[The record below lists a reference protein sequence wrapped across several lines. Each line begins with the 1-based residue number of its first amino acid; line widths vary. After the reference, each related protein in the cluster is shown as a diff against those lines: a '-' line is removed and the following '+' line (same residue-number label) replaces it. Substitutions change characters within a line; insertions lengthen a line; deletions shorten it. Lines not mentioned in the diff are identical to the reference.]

1 MNTNRTIWE
10 VQISGTFR
18 RGDNWRYRSNNLILV
33 VADTPESA
41 LATVRA
47 YADFPTDGVI
57 HQVIR
62 HSHQPV
68 LWSDEGDPEAAQP

>member
-33 VADTPESA
+33 VADTPEGIPN
-41 LATVRA
+41 
-47 YADFPTDGVI
+47 YPQGG
-57 HQVIR
+57 
-62 HSHQPV
+62 
-68 LWSDEGDPEAAQP
+68 E